1 MSLKELQRIKLR
13 HSDLAK
19 EIVRSARMRTRTI
32 VPCIVDT
39 YRAADKTVDV
49 TVGTIPWISDGAD
62 GRRAGPALI
71 AAHCPIGYFGSKS
84 SGWVAPS
91 VAAGDSG
98 LLLVCD
104 RDIGRFLRTGRPET
118 PQARRMHSLTDG
130 VFIPLVLV
138 DAERA
143 PVQPAAATVT
153 VDAPSIKLGS
163 TATEQAVLGNA
174 LIAAMDSVFSA
185 TVPPPLTEAAAA
197 IAALNTA
204 WQLVKASILAG
215 KTKVS

>member
-1 MSLKELQRIKLR
+1 MSLKELQRIQLR

-19 EIVRSARMRTRTI
+19 EIVRSTRMRTRTI
-32 VPCIVDT
+32 VTCTVDA
-39 YRAADKTVDV
+39 YRSVDKTVDV

-71 AAHCPIGYFGSKS
+71 AAHCPIGYLGTKS
-84 SGWVAPS
+84 SGYVAPA
-91 VAAGDSG
+91 VAVGDRG

-104 RDIGRFLRTGRPET
+104 RDIGRFLKTGRPET
-118 PQARRMHSLTDG
+118 PQARRTHSLTDG
-130 VFIPLVLV
+130 VFIPLVIV
-138 DAERA
+138 DSERA
-143 PVQPAAATVT
+143 AVQDTPAAVTIDATN
-153 VDAPSIKLGS
+153 IKLGA